1 MKVATIIPA
10 FNAEATIS
18 SAIRSLLR
26 QRDAAQFDII
36 VIDDGS
42 RDRTCSVVHELMRS
56 APEVRLIENAHSGI
70 SKTRNAGLL
79 ALSEDTDLVTFLDA
93 DDLSPDGRFRRD
105 IAVLENN
112 LAIDLV
118 YAKVRFFD
126 FEDQDMLT
134 PRAGA
139 NVVDGRV
146 VQLGAGLF
154 RRELL
159 DRVGMFDE
167 TLIQSEDLDYL
178 MRIFELRP
186 NYFVSDGV
194 GVYYRKNHGGITE
207 QHKQAHHEL
216 MRALLR
222 ARKRRSKLA
231 GFEMPKDIF
240 SSDHVTDLERWM
252 K

>member
-1 MKVATIIPA
+1 MNVAIIIPA
-10 FNAEATIS
+10 FNAGATIAS
-18 SAIRSLLR
+18 CIKSLLR
-26 QRDAAQFDII
+26 QRDAARLDII

-42 RDRTCSVVHELMRS
+42 RDGTCSVVRELMAS
-56 APEVRLIENAHSGI
+56 APEIRLIENVHGGI

-79 ALSEDTDLVTFLDA
+79 ALSRDSDLVTFLDA
-93 DDLSPDGRFRRD
+93 DDLSPQGRLSRD
-105 IAVLENN
+105 IAVLETD

-118 YAKVRFFD
+118 YGKVRFFD
-126 FEDQDMLT
+126 VEDQQTLS
-134 PRAGA
+134 PRIGA
-139 NVVDGRV
+139 NAVDGRV

-154 RRELL
+154 RRELI

-178 MRIFELRP
+178 MRIFEQRP

-194 GVYYRKNHGGITE
+194 GVYYRKNNGGITE
-207 QHKQAHHEL
+207 QRKEAQHEL
-216 MRALLR
+216 MRALFR
-222 ARKRRSKLA
+222 ARKRRSKLS

-240 SSDHVTDLERWM
+240 SSDHVADLERWA

>member
-1 MKVATIIPA
+1 MKLAIIIPA
-10 FNAEATIS
+10 FNAEVTIAS
-18 SAIRSLLR
+18 CIKSLLR
-26 QRDAAQFDII
+26 QRDAANLDII

-42 RDRTCSVVHELMRS
+42 RDRTCTIVRELMAS
-56 APEVRLIENAHSGI
+56 APEIRLIENTHGGI
-70 SKTRNAGLL
+70 SKTRNAGLREL
-79 ALSEDTDLVTFLDA
+79 SDDTALVSFLDA
-93 DDLSPDGRFRRD
+93 DDLSPEGRFERD
-105 IAVLENN
+105 ITILE
-112 LAIDLV
+112 ADPQIGLV

-126 FEDQDMLT
+126 LEDQRTLS
-134 PRAGA
+134 PRIGA
-139 NVVDGRV
+139 NAVDGRV

-154 RRELL
+154 RRELI

-178 MRIFELRP
+178 MRIFEERP

-194 GVYYRKNHGGITE
+194 GVYYRKNNGGITG
-207 QHKQAHHEL
+207 QRRQAQHEL
-216 MRALLR
+216 MRALFR

-240 SSDHVTDLERWM
+240 STDHVADLERWA